1 MQEKDV
7 ISTEYFEE
15 PERFADLVNGYVFG
29 GAQVVKPE
37 NIRELNRVITKPR
50 TDGSQPGKNLMNR
63 SEKGL
68 RKQAGKTLD
77 NQSGSGY
84 VIRDVM
90 CEVDI
95 GVRVVLIS
103 LEAQSDIHYAMPVRV
118 MDADAAA
125 YRRQW
130 RKKSQKHR
138 KKKDLQ
144 GAEFLSGFAKEDKL
158 IPTLTLVLYFGSEP
172 WDGPRRLK
180 DMMDLS
186 GIPDDLKNRIAD
198 YPMEL
203 LEVRKFSNPEKFQT
217 DIQYVFGFLKYA
229 EDKQRLAEYVEEN
242 QDVFSELDEQA
253 FDMISCMSRSEELKT
268 IKIKYQ
274 EEKGGHVNMCQ
285 AITEMIADGEKRGY
299 KRGEEKGY
307 KRGEEKG
314 YKRGEERFMRLTKHL
329 LDEGKTEILHRAFED
344 RNYRNQLYAKYRIK

>member
-1 MQEKDV
+1 MREKDV

-15 PERFADLVNGYVFG
+15 PERFADLVNGYMFG
-29 GAQVVKPE
+29 GAQMVKPE
-37 NIRELNRVITKPR
+37 NVRELNRVITKPR
-50 TDGSQPGKNLMNR
+50 K
-63 SEKGL
+63 
-68 RKQAGKTLD
+68 
-77 NQSGSGY
+77 QSGSGY

-90 CEVDI
+90 CEVGI

-103 LEAQSDIHYAMPVRV
+103 LETQSDIHYAMPVRV
-118 MDADAAA
+118 MDADAAV

-130 RKKSQKHR
+130 RKKSRKHW

-144 GAEFLSGFAKEDKL
+144 GAEFLSGFAKTDKL

-203 LEVRKFSNPEKFQT
+203 LEVRNDPNPEKFQT

-229 EDKQRLAEYVEEN
+229 EDKQRLAAYVEEH
-242 QDVFSELDEQA
+242 QGAFSELDERA
-253 FDMISCMSRSEELKT
+253 FDMISCMSKSAELKT

-274 EEKGGHVNMCQ
+274 EKKGGHVDMCR
-285 AITEMIADGEKRGY
+285 AITEMIADGEKRG
-299 KRGEEKGY
+299 
-307 KRGEEKG
+307 
-314 YKRGEERFMRLTKHL
+314 EERFMQLTKRL
-329 LDEGKTEILHRAFED
+329 LDEGKTEVLNRVFED
-344 RNYRNQLYAKYRIK
+344 RNYRNQMYKKYQIETENSKEFRK